1 MAKGAKEKT
10 SMLWIYAT
18 VLYFTISPDPFHD
31 HDTIPQM
38 AYRNHL
44 ISHLK
49 PKSSRHSI
57 WCWVKFVF
65 VDRPLLYWIV
75 GVCHLIAP
83 TPQFGIYGVRTINIT
98 KSKFVLQ
105 CFKITPSLLKFRH
118 ALIGKFLFETNV
130 FQTCYLI
137 FNEIDLWWLS
147 LLYLIVVTSLSE
159 LRWSLIVVLWA
170 DMLFQILCCFYYCR
184 LLNFVVM

>member
-57 WCWVKFVF
+57 
-65 VDRPLLYWIV
+65 
-75 GVCHLIAP
+75 
-83 TPQFGIYGVRTINIT
+83 
-98 KSKFVLQ
+98 
-105 CFKITPSLLKFRH
+105 
-118 ALIGKFLFETNV
+118 
-130 FQTCYLI
+130 
-137 FNEIDLWWLS
+137 
-147 LLYLIVVTSLSE
+147 
-159 LRWSLIVVLWA
+159 
-170 DMLFQILCCFYYCR
+170 
-184 LLNFVVM
+184 